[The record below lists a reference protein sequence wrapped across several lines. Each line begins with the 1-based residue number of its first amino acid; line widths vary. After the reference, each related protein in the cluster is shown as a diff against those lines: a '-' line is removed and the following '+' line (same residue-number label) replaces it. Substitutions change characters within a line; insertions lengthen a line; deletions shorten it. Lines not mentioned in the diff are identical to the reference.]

1 MYAPFFGLSREP
13 FSIAPD
19 PRFLF
24 MSERHREALAHLLY
38 GVGGGGGFVLLT
50 GEIGAGKTTVGRC
63 FLEQLP
69 SHCAVAYIFNP
80 KLSVAELLQTV
91 CGEFGIAVDPGE
103 TSIKAHVDALNRF
116 LLEAHAQGRQA
127 LLVIDEAQS
136 LSAEV
141 LEQLRLLTNL
151 ETAERKLLQIILIG
165 QPELRDMLA
174 QPGLEQLAQRVIAR
188 YHLGPLSR
196 EESAQYVAHRL
207 AVAGPDGRA
216 GAAALFDP
224 AALAALHRLA
234 AGVPRRINLLADR
247 ALLGAYAQGT
257 RRVDKRTVVRAATE
271 VFGDTRHSKA
281 TAGPAWPAAARWAV
295 ALLGLCLVTLGF
307 LAWQQ
312 RLAAGPGLAVPGVP
326 LGAASPTA
334 RAASLPAVSAPSAAA
349 AVETTAS
356 LPLPASAPAMG
367 ASGPLAPGA
376 PAAAASAPPIRPAS
390 PPPALA
396 EPADVLAS
404 AHADEG
410 TAWRELALHW
420 QVAVGQGEPCAVVTQ
435 AQLACL
441 RQPKGGVPALLRADR
456 PALLTL
462 VGPTGHLLYVLLVAL
477 DDEQA
482 TLQAGTR
489 RWVLSLPAL
498 ATIWRGESA
507 TLWRTPPGWR
517 EGSDAAA
524 LDRTRAWVAQ
534 HLPPPAA
541 GASPPLRDRVAAFQM
556 KQGLPSDGRAGPL
569 TLMQL
574 NRQAGVEEP
583 RLRSAAPR

>member
-69 SHCAVAYIFNP
+69 RHCAVAYIFNP
-80 KLSVAELLQTV
+80 KLSVGELLQTI
-91 CGEFGIAVDPGE
+91 CSEFGITVAPGE

-116 LLEAHAQGRQA
+116 LLDAHAQGRQA

-136 LSAEV
+136 LSADV

-207 AVAGPDGRA
+207 AVAGPDGAAA
-216 GAAALFDP
+216 GAAPFDP
-224 AALAALHRLA
+224 AALATLHKLA

-247 ALLGAYAQGT
+247 ALLGAYAQGR
-257 RRVDKRTVVRAATE
+257 RRVDKRTVMRAAAE
-271 VFGDTRHSKA
+271 VFGEARTSSGARA
-281 TAGPAWPAAARWAV
+281 AWPPAAWWAV
-295 ALLGLCLVTLGF
+295 AGLGLCVVALAGW
-307 LAWQQ
+307 AWQQ
-312 RLAAGPGLAVPGVP
+312 HLAKGRGAPVVAGGV
-326 LGAASPTA
+326 LGAASAPALQTA
-334 RAASLPAVSAPSAAA
+334 TPASAVVAAA
-349 AVETTAS
+349 APA
-356 LPLPASAPAMG
+356 ASA
-367 ASGPLAPGA
+367 ASASVAGVAASAAA
-376 PAAAASAPPIRPAS
+376 PAAAASAVVAPSPAMAA
-390 PPPALA
+390 PLA
-396 EPADVLAS
+396 DPADVLAA

-410 TAWRELALHW
+410 VAWRELALHW
-420 QVAVGQGEPCAVVTQ
+420 QVAIGQGEPCAVVAQ

-441 RQPKGGVPALLRADR
+441 RQPKGGVPALTRADR
-456 PALLTL
+456 PAMLTL
-462 VGPTGHLLYVLLVAL
+462 VGPTGHLVYALLVGL
-477 DDEQA
+477 DDERA
-482 TLQAGTR
+482 VLQVGAR

-517 EGSDAAA
+517 EGSDSASQE
-524 LDRTRAWVAQ
+524 RTRAWVAQ
-534 HLPPPAA
+534 HLPPADAGTKPA
-541 GASPPLRDRVAAFQM
+541 LRERVAAFQVM
-556 KQGLPSDGRAGPL
+556 QGLPSDGRAGPL

-574 NRQAGVEEP
+574 NRLAGVEEP
-583 RLRSAAPR
+583 RLQTAASR